1 MDGLIGLTSSIVAV
15 SLTHP
20 IEVLKTNYQ
29 VLGNS
34 STPMSSIGT
43 IKYIYTKRGFSGFFK
58 GLPVSL
64 TSQPVFWGM
73 FYQTKSLN
81 LQFST
86 NKISNDVINN
96 VVCGS
101 VGSFVANPLY
111 VLKTRFQARTNTH
124 TYFKMAYDMYK
135 TEKITQFFSGYLS
148 TALNNLKLGIQL
160 PLYSYL
166 KENQQLNTFNS
177 AGIAKFISTTLF
189 YPLDIIRTL
198 QRNSSETLSITKSL
212 HMIYTNNGF
221 SGFYRGVI
229 LYNVYSTPNFIILMY
244 ATDFLLKYTK

>member
-1 MDGLIGLTSSIVAV
+1 MDGLIGLTGSIVAV

-20 IEVLKTNYQ
+20 IDVLKTNYQ

-34 STPMSSIGT
+34 STPMSSFGT
-43 IKYIYTKRGFSGFFK
+43 IKYIYSKRGFIGFFK
-58 GLPVSL
+58 GLPVTL
-64 TSQPVFWGM
+64 TSQPVFWGV
-73 FYQTKSLN
+73 FYQTKSFN

-96 VVCGS
+96 VVCGLT
-101 VGSFVANPLY
+101 GSLVANPLY
-111 VLKTRFQARTNTH
+111 VLKTRFQARTNTQ
-124 TYFKMAYDMYK
+124 TYIKMACDMYK
-135 TEKITQFFSGYLS
+135 TEKITQFLAGYPS

-166 KENQQLNTFNS
+166 KDNQQLNTFNS
-177 AGIAKFISTTLF
+177 AGISKCISTTVF

-198 QRNSSETLSITKSL
+198 QRNSSETLSITKSV
-212 HMIYTNNGF
+212 HMIYKNNGL

-229 LYNVYSTPNFIILMY
+229 LYNIHSTPNFIILMY
-244 ATDFLLKYTK
+244 VTEFLIKHIK